1 MKFKVYSTAGLS
13 QRLHIKGQMMGW
25 DRVRQ
30 GLEKNY
36 YFRRTCPSPFIK
48 QSKENVFA
56 SRTCR
61 INVSPCYPT
70 EKKAKQPELVEITDL
85 LCFFKKKK
93 KTEQRYKEKCHQSS
107 RHWDE
112 NRVQR
117 WVHKCNIYL
126 ACILHLKREKD
137 LNSRLPCSSGR

>member
-30 GLEKNY
+30 GLAKNY

-93 KTEQRYKEKCHQSS
+93 KKQSRDIKKNVTSRLVTEMRTECS
-107 RHWDE
+107 DE
-112 NRVQR
+112 CTNA
-117 WVHKCNIYL
+117 IY
-126 ACILHLKREKD
+126 ILHAFYI
-137 LNSRLPCSSGR
+137 